1 MIDVQKKS
9 PRHAFKLTR
18 VGVIG
23 IKKLVSVERG
33 GKTTMLTPVIDAFVD
48 LPSTKKGSHMSRN
61 LEAIN
66 EIIDN
71 SVRKPVKGVE
81 KLCAGIAKNL
91 LNKHTYANYAEVGM
105 KSDYFMERKL
115 PSGNK
120 TMENY
125 EIIGKAAV
133 KRNEEVKKSVG
144 VKVVGMAACPCAAE
158 TVRSFLKSKKSGIT
172 HNQRNITSLM
182 IEVPEKYDVEAHD
195 LIKIVESTFSSPTY
209 ETLKRIDEARIV
221 INAHKNPKF
230 VEDIVRE
237 VLSKVLEKYKKL
249 PDDVLVTVRS
259 ESEESIHK
267 HNAFAERVT
276 TLGELRE

>member
-1 MIDVQKKS
+1 
-9 PRHAFKLTR
+9 
-18 VGVIG
+18 
-23 IKKLVSVERG
+23 
-33 GKTTMLTPVIDAFVD
+33 
-48 LPSTKKGSHMSRN
+48 MSRN

-71 SVRKPVKGVE
+71 SVRKPVKGIE
-81 KLCAGIAKNL
+81 NLCACIAKNL
-91 LNKHTYANYAEVGM
+91 LNKHAYANYAEVDM

-120 TMENY
+120 SMENY
-125 EIIGKAAV
+125 EIIAKATI
-133 KRNEEVKKSVG
+133 KRSEEVKKSIG
-144 VKVVGMAACPCAAE
+144 VKVTGMAACPCAME
-158 TVRSFLKSKKSGIT
+158 TVNELSKSKLSVT
-172 HNQRNITSLM
+172 HNQRNIASLL

-195 LIKIVESTFSSPTY
+195 LIKIVESSFSSPTY
-209 ETLKRIDEARIV
+209 EILKRRDEADVV

-230 VEDIVRE
+230 VEDIVRDI
-237 VLSKVLEKYKKL
+237 LSKLLEKYKNL
-249 PDDVLVTVRS
+249 PDNVLVTVRS